1 MKASLKNIFGAIIAI
16 ACIAN
21 FPANAAIVK
30 SNTSAS
36 IINAVGTS
44 VTTSVNVSVSPC
56 IASTKIYPVYN
67 YANAKVCPTT
77 STRFLYVSSSGNDT
91 NSGLSPTLAKK
102 TLRGAVLA
110 AGTAPT
116 NTWIVLKRGE
126 IFARHPSDPI
136 ALLNASGV
144 SATQPF
150 VITAYGDGME
160 RPQLH
165 TDLGLEIRGSASVEK
180 SHVIISGLDL
190 RRKVGLGGTGIKF
203 LNGNMRNIV
212 ISDNRIDGYS
222 NAIIVQQIGTHAS
235 FRNVAIRNN
244 TLLNTA
250 SGVGPGGHGNTMYI
264 AGVKEGLI
272 IENNL
277 MDFGGYYGDRTVGI
291 PDKIVSCK
299 DNVTNVYSK
308 EVDYPTS
315 CPAGTTAVMAD
326 TYATIFNHHLYLQYG
341 VESGPAVVRNN
352 IVSRGSSHGMQA
364 RSGAN
369 AQFNIFSR
377 NGLAAF
383 VGGDDLDPQE
393 GYVSILANNVAV
405 EGENINDTTPRGFGF
420 TANSAPNSILYA
432 NMVVNMNKAHTASNK
447 IAYEVVC
454 VDPEY
459 VAGAEKRP
467 CTTNLLRNISYGWRD
482 HNNGN
487 GNPLL
492 FKVRADQ
499 TDPKNIVI
507 MANDLEGSN
516 MGTSKTMVTFQNDSA
531 VSLGNRVSFMG
542 NTYRLENPAD
552 INFRPVT
559 GSSAITMESW
569 QQQNFETNP
578 LGLSSVRSQDKCRT
592 IATYYDDMILGNR
605 NNDNCVIMHD
615 DALYNAFM
623 AAADSAKHPLKS
635 RDARFEAMS
644 IFKYFR
650 DAFPV
655 PVLR

>member
-1 MKASLKNIFGAIIAI
+1 MKSSLKNLFGAIIAV

-30 SNTSAS
+30 ATASTS
-36 IINAVGTS
+36 IINAVGGT
-44 VTTSVNVSVSPC
+44 TITSVNVSVSPC
-56 IASTKIYPVYN
+56 IAATKIYAVYN
-67 YANAKVCPTT
+67 YAGAKICPTAA
-77 STRFLYVSSSGNDT
+77 TRFFYVSASGNDT

-102 TLRGAVLA
+102 TLRGAFLA

-126 IFARHPSDPI
+126 VFERHPADPI
-136 ALLNASGV
+136 PLLNASGI
-144 SATQPF
+144 SASQPL

-160 RPQLH
+160 RPMLS
-165 TDLGLEIRGSASVEK
+165 TDLGMEIRGSASVK
-180 SHVIISGLDL
+180 KTDVIISGLHIY
-190 RRKVGLGGTGIKF
+190 RKVGLGGTGIKF
-203 LNGNMRNIV
+203 LNGNMERIV

-235 FRNVAIRNN
+235 YENVAIRNN
-244 TLLNTA
+244 VLLNTA
-250 SGVGPGGHGNTMYI
+250 SGVGPGGHANTIYAFGI
-264 AGVKEGLI
+264 KKGLV

-315 CPAGTTAVMAD
+315 CPAGTTPVMMD
-326 TYATIFNHHLYLQYG
+326 SYATIFNHHLYLQYG

-364 RSGAN
+364 RSGAD
-369 AQFNIFSR
+369 AQLNVFSR

-383 VGGDDLDPQE
+383 VGGDDLDPEQ
-393 GYVSILANNVAV
+393 GYVSVLANNVAV

-432 NMVVNMNKAHTASNK
+432 NMVVNMNKSHTASNK

-459 VAGAEKRP
+459 VAGTLRRP
-467 CTTNLLRNISYGWRD
+467 CTTSLLRNIAYGWRD
-482 HNNGN
+482 HSNGN

-499 TDPKNIVI
+499 TDPKSIVI
-507 MANDLEGSN
+507 MANDFEGSAL
-516 MGTSKTMVTFQNDSA
+516 GTSKTMVTFQNDSA
-531 VSLGNRVSFMG
+531 VSLGDKVSFIA
-542 NTYRLENPAD
+542 NTYRLENPAN

-559 GSSAITMESW
+559 GSAAISMESW
-569 QQQNFETNP
+569 QQQNFELNP
-578 LGLSSVRSQDKCRT
+578 KGVTPESAQNKCRT
-592 IATYYDDMILGNR
+592 LATYYDDAILGNLA
-605 NNDNCVIMHD
+605 NDNCAIMHD

-623 AAADSAKHPLKS
+623 QAAAEAKHPLK
-635 RDARFEAMS
+635 AKNMKFEAIS
-644 IFKYFR
+644 IIRYFR
-650 DAFPV
+650 EAFPV
-655 PVLR
+655 PNL